1 MVTGAAGSA
10 GDTPADDVQRL
21 RAEVISLRTVSARA
35 LSRATRLAQL
45 VSELGQLT
53 DVHEIL
59 ERATCEVSEKYG
71 TDIALALVRP
81 DSGDGALEPVAH
93 WGIAAS
99 RLPAAVG
106 EVPAAVAAL
115 TAAAPL
121 LAGPVAELAPPEWL
135 LSSRPRH
142 LAWGRL
148 LARDQELG
156 YLLLVRR
163 SDEPFDPADVQ
174 ELAVVVGRIAQALDN
189 GLMYVRIQEQLHRSR
204 RLHLVTT
211 ALAGKIE
218 LAPAVRGIVDTLIA
232 EVPVAAAAVYLTGA
246 RGLELSAQ
254 AGSTGDLPR
263 RLRADPQPDLG
274 GLDGG
279 PGGADLLPLGVGG
292 ERLGTLLVLG
302 GPAAGTEARA
312 FLQHLVDLGSL
323 VLEKALLFEKIR
335 AQAETDALTGLPNRA
350 LFMNR
355 LESALARGE
364 RGDCEVAVVFV
375 DLDGFKAVNDT
386 HGHDAGDQLLIQVA
400 HRLQSA
406 VRRSDTVARLG
417 GDEFVVL
424 CEDLTHEEA
433 AAIAFDR
440 IEQAMEP
447 PVTLTGLP
455 TGEITVT
462 VRGSVGLGLATDT
475 GYAAEPLLRSAD
487 AGMYLAKRR
496 ARSRGPTRPTPTLA
510 AT

>member
-1 MVTGAAGSA
+1 MATGAAGPA
-10 GDTPADDVQRL
+10 GGGAPADDVQRL
-21 RAEVISLRTVSARA
+21 RAEVLSLRMVSARA

-53 DVHEIL
+53 DVREIL
-59 ERATCEVSEKYG
+59 DRATCEVSEKFG

-81 DSGDGALEPVAH
+81 DNGDGPLEPVAH

-106 EVPAAVAAL
+106 EVPPEVARL
-115 TAAAPL
+115 SAAAPL
-121 LAGPVAELAPPEWL
+121 LAGPVTELAAPPWL

-148 LARDQELG
+148 IARDEELG

-163 SDEPFDPADVQ
+163 GEEPFDPADVQ

-189 GLMYVRIQEQLHRSR
+189 GLLYVRIQEQLRRSR
-204 RLHLVTT
+204 RLHEVTT

-218 LAPAVRGIVDTLIA
+218 LAPAVRGIVDTVIA
-232 EVPVAAAAVYLTGA
+232 EVPVAGAAVYLTGA
-246 RGLELSAQ
+246 RGLELSAA
-254 AGSTGDLPR
+254 AGLTGALPR
-263 RLRADPQPDLG
+263 RLGAGPRAARA
-274 GLDGG
+274 G
-279 PGGADLLPLGVGG
+279 PTGADLLPLGVGG
-292 ERLGTLLVLG
+292 EGLGTLLVLG
-302 GPAAGTEARA
+302 GPPAGTEARA
-312 FLQHLVDLGSL
+312 FLEHLADLGSL
-323 VLEKALLFEKIR
+323 VLEKALLFERIR

-355 LESALARGE
+355 LESALERGE
-364 RGDCEVAVVFV
+364 RGDTEVAVVFV

-386 HGHDAGDQLLIQVA
+386 YGHDAGDQLLIQVA
-400 HRLQSA
+400 RRLRNA
-406 VRRSDTVARLG
+406 VRRDDTVARLG

-424 CEDLTHEEA
+424 CESVTRDEA
-433 AAIAFDR
+433 TAIAFER
-440 IEQAMEP
+440 IGAAMEP

-455 TGEITVT
+455 AGEITVS
-462 VRGSVGLGLATDT
+462 VRGSVGLGLATDS
-475 GYAAEPLLRSAD
+475 GYVAEPLLRAAD

-496 ARSRGPTRPTPTLA
+496 GRRARPRGASSASTLA
-510 AT
+510 SS